1 MYNIFHRLSS
11 EELEEA
17 VIEYLAKNKQ
27 RHDLVTLMINNQ
39 CHFSTTREGE
49 LLCQTQERPPIMEEK

>member
-17 VIEYLAKNKQ
+17 VIEYLARNQ

-39 CHFSTTREGE
+39 PYFSVTREGE
-49 LLCQTQERPPIMEEK
+49 LLCQTEKSPLTMEEK